1 MHGRISVAGG
11 FGQHSEANGFETRID
26 LYTAVLGGEARVPTL
41 AGSNLIMKVRPGTSS
56 GTMVRLRGQGMP
68 HLKDEKRG
76 DLFARIQIDVPEKL
90 SSEQQK
96 LFEELRARA

>member
-1 MHGRISVAGG
+1 
-11 FGQHSEANGFETRID
+11 
-26 LYTAVLGGEARVPTL
+26 
-41 AGSNLIMKVRPGTSS
+41 
-56 GTMVRLRGQGMP
+56 MVRLRGQGMP